1 MFIIDII
8 SEERLANRANRR
20 RAVQVEHVLPLL
32 PADVREGSPSRG
44 DEEGRCVGGRG
55 LESLREERLDASP
68 LCINADVVN
77 SREDSSGVV
86 IQDGDAVLALELD
99 AKIRER
105 RICDELVEEVFVA
118 VVRGVFPLARGE
130 NRVRVGG
137 RSVGRATT
145 FSACPPRR
153 DVFVSQERVLAVA
166 RVLFPTK
173 SEQESR
179 GLPRAPFRG

>member
-1 MFIIDII
+1 MQFRW
-8 SEERLANRANRR
+8 STCSLSCPPTFAR
-20 RAVQVEHVLPLL
+20 
-32 PADVREGSPSRG
+32 GSPSRG

-105 RICDELVEEVFVA
+105 RICDKLVEEVFVA

-166 RVLFPTK
+166 RSAFSDEK
-173 SEQESR
+173 RARIE

>member
-1 MFIIDII
+1 MCRRTR
-8 SEERLANRANRR
+8 SRVSPR
-20 RAVQVEHVLPLL
+20 RATRCISALHQC
-32 PADVREGSPSRG
+32 
-44 DEEGRCVGGRG
+44 GRRQFARG
-55 LESLREERLDASP
+55 LVRCRDPRWRCRARP
-68 LCINADVVN
+68 RA
-77 SREDSSGVV
+77 RH
-86 IQDGDAVLALELD
+86 Q
-99 AKIRER
+99 IRER

-166 RVLFPTK
+166 RGAFSDEKRARIEGLAASALQGIGGDAPDDTHALDATM
-173 SEQESR
+173 ESHNR
-179 GLPRAPFRG
+179 ERER